1 MGDRTHVDVL
11 SLEDFHGTLAGRL
24 TEAENLLTKL
34 NTELQCNPPAL
45 GTFVDGSRKAG
56 RYTTL
61 HEEHVDRIERLR
73 RAVKAAQTATA
84 TILKNYKTTE
94 ARNHANAADIA
105 SVLGGVDAALK
116 EDGGS
121 DV

>member
-1 MGDRTHVDVL
+1 MGERTHVDVL
-11 SLEDFHGTLAGRL
+11 SLEDFHGTLAHRL
-24 TEAENLLTKL
+24 TEAENALSKL
-34 NTELQCNPPAL
+34 NTELQCTPPAL
-45 GTFVDGSRKAG
+45 GTFADATQKAT

-61 HEEHVDRIERLR
+61 HEEHVDRVDRLR

-84 TILKNYKTTE
+84 TILRNYKTTE

-105 SVLGGVDAALK
+105 AVLGGVDAALK
-116 EDGGS
+116 EDVGS